1 MIAQHREPCHKIAV
15 IKFDPILL
23 SQRGCDDAV
32 AFNAGEH
39 PVRMAAG
46 SVRVG
51 AFGADGTGFRGE
63 RQHVWGKLQQNIP
76 HLPRKRLVRAARG
89 KRCGHVRDIAD
100 LGQRGKDQCARI

>member
-1 MIAQHREPCHKIAV
+1 MIAQHREPRHEIAV
-15 IKFDPILL
+15 IKLDPVPL

-39 PVRMAAG
+39 SIRVAARG
-46 SVRVG
+46 VRVG
-51 AFGADGTGFRGE
+51 AFRADGTGFRGE

-100 LGQRGKDQCARI
+100 LSQRGKDQCARI

>member
-1 MIAQHREPCHKIAV
+1 MIAQHREPRHEIAV
-15 IKFDPILL
+15 IKFDSILL

-39 PVRMAAG
+39 SIRMAAG

-51 AFGADGTGFRGE
+51 AFRADGAGFRGE

-89 KRCGHVRDIAD
+89 KRLGHVRNVAH
-100 LGQRGKDQCARI
+100 LSKRREDQCARI